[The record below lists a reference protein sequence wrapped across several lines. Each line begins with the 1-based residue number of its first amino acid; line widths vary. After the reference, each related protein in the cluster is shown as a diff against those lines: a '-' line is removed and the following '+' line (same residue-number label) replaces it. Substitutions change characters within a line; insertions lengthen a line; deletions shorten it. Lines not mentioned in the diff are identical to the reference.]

1 MATNYNVN
9 PYYDDFD
16 ETKQF
21 YRILFRPGRAVQ
33 ARELTQIQ
41 TNIQKQI
48 ERFGQSIFKEGSIV
62 IPGGFAVDR
71 KHAFVK
77 LTSSF
82 GTNVSDSTIS
92 TLVNRVITGA
102 NSNVTAIVV
111 DTVTSTTTGDPPTLY
126 VQYLS
131 SNSTSGASNTRFQNN
146 EVITNDVGNLSLQ
159 LANTS
164 ATGFGTLF
172 TVGEGAVFTRGV
184 FAYHDAQRYIA
195 SKYTQANNI
204 VLGFQVT
211 ESTVGSINDTS
222 LLDPAVGASN
232 FIAPGADRYKISLDL
247 SHRALPFTAD
257 QDPDFIELVR
267 LEDGEIIKDNLDP
280 QYSILG
286 ETLARRT
293 FDESGDYT
301 VRPYGI
307 QLKNHLRTSN
317 ISFDGYFL
325 SSEGGNDDLFVGLI
339 SPGKAY
345 VKGYEI
351 QGVSTK
357 YITGNKARNFA
368 NVNNSVVSTT
378 IGNYIYITNVHSVP
392 DVANLAT
399 ISLHNEYNTSSGTV
413 NGTLVGTA
421 KVRGIE
427 FYSGTPGNS
436 DAQYRLWL
444 FDVQMETGY
453 VFERDV
459 KQIFADNVG
468 YGDFTADIV
477 PTLTAI
483 TGSVSLTSGQPIIN
497 GTATRFTSELKNG
510 DFITVN
516 SETFRIGN
524 VNSSI
529 QLTANTN
536 AVASVNGVFALL
548 NTVVYND
555 TEHLP
560 HLFEM
565 PNQVIRSV
573 DPTDLETIY
582 DVKRTY
588 SRTLSSNAVTI
599 TAGTDE
605 IFAGV
610 STTNY
615 TIFIKSGT
623 HAGNIVSP
631 TSVITRGGSPT
642 GKNITIDLTSLGAGY
657 ATEDI
662 AVITTIAKT
671 NSAAQKRTKT
681 LQANT
686 TIDFIN
692 ANTAQAT
699 TISLSKADVLNVVSI
714 SMSTADFGNPY
725 SSSGAIDIT
734 NRYTVDTGQRLTYY
748 DVGSIVLKP
757 NQPKPTGPIRV
768 TFNYFTH
775 GSGDYFSVD
784 SYGIS
789 YDDIPSFNS
798 GSKIYQLRDCLDF
811 RPRIND
817 AGTGFTGT
825 GAVVNDF
832 IDPSSDVVT
841 DYSYFLPRTD
851 IVVLNRDG
859 QLRVVQGSDSLTPQ
873 RPVTPDDSMLLFVL
887 EQDAYVFDVA
897 DDIKVTKIDNRRYTM
912 RDIGKI
918 ETRVKNLEYYTLLN
932 LLERETEALQVQD
945 GDGFDRFK
953 NGFIVD
959 NFSGHGVGD
968 VFNRDYGI
976 AIDEER
982 KELRPITKTQSHDLI
997 EFVANTDISNP
1008 TTLSART
1015 ANNYVYWPSGIISL
1029 PYTDTEYVKSSKAS
1043 TTENINPFSLITW
1056 SGIIT
1061 LEPSSDKW
1069 FDIQRKPDIFQ
1080 NEEGNFDHLAA
1091 QATAKGLFEMN
1102 WGSWRNVGGLNIER
1116 TGTSFEVVEQ
1126 VNKRVEKDVVVS
1138 TSIAPKMRSV
1148 SIAFRAEGLKPG
1160 TRVYVYFDNINV
1172 TPYCTVNSN
1181 LLTPVPTTQ
1190 NALLRVGP
1198 SVLGSETSNG
1208 LRTVNLI
1215 TDTTGKIDG
1224 VFNYDANIFNLPVGE
1239 KSFRISSSTVND
1251 SNFDT
1256 LAEAIFTASGEV
1268 QFVRDEYTSTRNGTL
1283 VLKTIIERDTLP
1295 PPPPPPEPPPDTSV
1309 TVAPPVIDDAVT
1321 PDSPTNNDVGTPI
1334 SKPDLIDVIY
1344 GYGLGRLADE
1354 GGKRYWFGTLT
1365 TAATKAGFASIEAV
1379 AVAATVSSTSPL
1391 DGEYNIDATL
1401 ISDTADGGVGA
1412 NAAAA
1417 LLYNMISTVLHG
1429 RANGVVVDPTQPS
1442 GFRVDTKGTDSDF
1455 VLTSGARKALTNK
1468 PGGRASLVG
1477 EQLFNID
1484 SNAIGIGNLAEQSN
1498 LANRRAAKQIAY
1510 AISAVNSGFVPSS
1523 VVYYPDALSAT
1534 TTVASARPIA
1544 ILSPGAPRCVGT
1556 GKDPLAQ
1563 SFFVDRGLF
1572 LTKVDLYFFEKD
1584 TTIPMRIE
1592 LRKMV
1597 NGLPGPTV
1605 IPLSNRVVY
1614 PSEITT
1620 SSDSSIAT
1628 SISWDAP
1635 IFLEPGEY
1643 ALVLLAETTKYRV
1656 WISQIG
1662 QRDVLTNSIIS
1673 EQPYI
1678 GVLFKSQNAS
1688 TWTPDQYQDLKFTL
1702 YRAAFDV
1709 TVTGAVEFTVST
1721 RQYAERL
1728 LEGNSIEVS
1737 PNNNIFRIYSPQ
1749 HGQNSGSFI
1758 TLNGLPTENTT
1769 GPNSQSTIVGIGT
1782 DVLEGVPFVIANT
1795 TLDSFTITVPGTVSD
1810 NVTSTTRIV
1819 DESIIISN
1827 DVVYDTYVPII
1838 PTLRPSGTFI
1848 VHKVK
1853 TTRASDYTLG
1863 SVYKTV
1869 TPGEIDFDETKLL
1882 ASIPNEQQLMANSVS
1897 FLHKVEMITQNEF
1910 LSPII
1915 DTEATTGLFVK
1926 NIINNPTY
1934 DNSNFTSANDIVTIA
1949 SNTTPNII
1957 VTQVSTVNAQG
1968 IITFVNPTDITNAA
1982 GIVQGTYLNITSNTA
1997 VGNAQYRVIE
2007 VRDSGANVAV
2017 YNLSG
2022 VNVTTISSGTSLTI
2036 TNGRNFIAE
2045 EAPFDGSAYSKYIT
2059 RQVDFVNPST
2069 TFKFFVD
2076 VVRPIGSNIKFYYK
2090 ISEVGDT
2097 IDLKNKEYTEITDV
2111 TLPTTLDG
2119 SFREVEKLVD
2129 NLPEFDA
2136 IVFKIV
2142 FLSDDGTKIPKCKE
2156 LRIIA
2161 LA

>member
-62 IPGGFAVDR
+62 IPGGFSLDR
-71 KHAFVK
+71 KHHYVK
-77 LTSSF
+77 LTTSY

-111 DTVTSTTTGDPPTLY
+111 DTAISTTAGDPPTLY

-131 SNSTSGASNTRFQNN
+131 SNTTANATNTRFQSS
-146 EVITNDVGNLSLQ
+146 ELIVNDVGNLTLQ
-159 LANTS
+159 VANTS
-164 ATGFGTLF
+164 NVVGFGTIF
-172 TVGEGAVFTRGV
+172 TIGSGAVFTRGV

-195 SKYTQANNI
+195 SKYTQANNV

-211 ESTVGSINDTS
+211 ESTTTATDDTS

-232 FIAPGADRYKISLDL
+232 YIAPGADRYKIALDL
-247 SHRALPFTAD
+247 SHRDLPFTAD
-257 QDPDFIELVR
+257 QDPDFVELVR
-267 LEDGEIIKDNLDP
+267 VEDGEIIKDNLDP

-286 ETLARRT
+286 DTLARRT

-301 VRPYGI
+301 VRPYNI
-307 QLKNHLRTSN
+307 QIKNHLRSSN
-317 ISFDGYFL
+317 TDFDGYFVT
-325 SSEGGNDDLFVGLI
+325 SDGGDDDLFVGLI

-351 QGVSTK
+351 QGVSSK
-357 YITGNKARNFA
+357 YITGNKARNYA
-368 NVNNSVVSTT
+368 NVNNAVVSTT
-378 IGNYIYITNVHSVP
+378 IGNYIYITNLHSVP
-392 DVANLAT
+392 DIANLGT
-399 ISLHNEYNTSSGTV
+399 LSLYNEYNTSGGTS

-444 FDVQMETGY
+444 FDVTMESGY

-459 KQIFADNVG
+459 KQIYADNVG
-468 YGDFTADIV
+468 FDDFTADIV

-483 TGSVSLTSGQPIIN
+483 TGSVSLTSGEPTVD
-497 GTATRFTSELKNG
+497 GTATRFTTELKNG
-510 DFITVN
+510 DYITVN
-516 SETFRIGN
+516 SETFRVGN

-529 QLTANTN
+529 QITANSSATG
-536 AVASVNGVFALL
+536 SINGVFALL
-548 NTVVYND
+548 NTVSYND

-573 DPTDLETIY
+573 DPTNVETIY

-588 SRTLSSNAVTI
+588 SRTLSANAVTI
-599 TAGTDE
+599 TSGTDE

-615 TIFIKSGT
+615 TIFITSGT

-662 AVITTIAKT
+662 IVIAKLAKT
-671 NSAAQKRTKT
+671 NSAADKKSKT

-686 TIDFIN
+686 TIDYVD

-699 TISLSKADVLNVVSI
+699 TISLAKADVLNVVSVY
-714 SMSTADFGNPY
+714 MSTASFGSAY
-725 SSSGAIDIT
+725 SASGAVDIT
-734 NRYTVDTGQRLTYY
+734 SRYTVDTGQRLTYY

-757 NQPKPTGPIRV
+757 NQPKPTGPIRI

-775 GSGDYFSVD
+775 GAGDYFSVD
-784 SYGIS
+784 SYDIP

-825 GAVVNDF
+825 GATVNDF

-841 DYSYFLPRTD
+841 DYSYYLPRTD

-859 QLRVVQGSDSLTPQ
+859 QFRIVQGVDSLTPQ
-873 RPVTPDDSMLLFVL
+873 RPTVPDDSMLLFVL

-897 DDIKVTKIDNRRYTM
+897 NNIKVTKIDNRRYTM

-932 LLERETEALQVQD
+932 LLERDTQALQVQD
-945 GDGFDRFK
+945 ADGFDKFK

-959 NFSGHGVGD
+959 NFSGHGIGD
-968 VFNRDYGI
+968 VYNRDYGV

-982 KELRPITKTQSHDLI
+982 RELRPITETQPLPLI
-997 EFVANTDISNP
+997 EFIGANTDPANT
-1008 TTLSART
+1008 TTLAART

-1029 PYTDTEYVKSSKAS
+1029 PYTHTEYIKSSKAS

-1056 SGIIT
+1056 SGTIT
-1061 LEPSSDKW
+1061 LSPSSDKW
-1069 FDIQRKPDIFQ
+1069 FDTQRKPDLYT

-1091 QATAKGLFEMN
+1091 EAAAKGLFNMN

-1126 VNKRVEKDVVVS
+1126 VNKRVEKDVIVS
-1138 TSIAPKMRSV
+1138 TSFAPKMRSV
-1148 SIAFRAEGLKPG
+1148 SIGFRAEGLKPG

-1172 TPYCTVNSN
+1172 TPYCTAKNS
-1181 LLTPVPTTQ
+1181 LISLTAS
-1190 NALLRVGP
+1190 NALLSVGP
-1198 SVLGSETSNG
+1198 SVLGTVTNNG
-1208 LRTVNLI
+1208 FRTVNLI
-1215 TDTTGKIDG
+1215 TDQTGKIDG
-1224 VFNYDANIFNLPVGE
+1224 VFNYDADVFNLPIGE
-1239 KSFRISSSTVND
+1239 KSFRISSSVVND
-1251 SNFDT
+1251 SSFET
-1256 LAEAIFTASGEV
+1256 LAEAIFTSSGEI

-1283 VLKTIIERDTLP
+1283 VLKTIIEKDTLP
-1295 PPPPPPEPPPDTSV
+1295 PPPPPPTPLPDTEITVNPGVIEDEV
-1309 TVAPPVIDDAVT
+1309 TSDPPKNDDEVL
-1321 PDSPTNNDVGTPI
+1321 TPI
-1334 SKPDLIDVIY
+1334 LGPDFIDLVY
-1344 GYGLGRLADE
+1344 GYGLGRLADR
-1354 GGKRYWFGTLT
+1354 GGKTYWFGKLSEY
-1365 TAATKAGFASIEAV
+1365 AAGTPYSTIEGIA
-1379 AVAATVSSTSPL
+1379 AAATVSSTGPL
-1391 DGEYNIDATL
+1391 DGDYNIDALSIT
-1401 ISDTADGGVGA
+1401 DTATGGVGA
-1412 NAAAA
+1412 NDATAA
-1417 LLYNMISTVLHG
+1417 LFQMAYTLLNG
-1429 RANGVVVDPTQPS
+1429 R
-1442 GFRVDTKGTDSDF
+1442 KGQGGTEGDGDSDIRLVSDF
-1455 VLTSGARKALTNK
+1455 RKALTNK
-1468 PGGRASLVG
+1468 PGGRSSLVG
-1477 EQLFNID
+1477 AQLYNIGD
-1484 SNAIGIGNLAEQSN
+1484 ELPGDYMGQAR
-1498 LANRRAAKQIAY
+1498 LANSRAAKQIAY
-1510 AISAVNSGFVPSS
+1510 GIAAVNSGYVPSS
-1523 VVYYPDALSAT
+1523 VVYYDDCISAT
-1534 TTVASARPIA
+1534 LKPASARPIA
-1544 ILSPGAPRCVGT
+1544 IINPGAPRCVGT

-1572 LTKVDLYFFEKD
+1572 LTKVDLFFSEKD
-1584 TTIPMRIE
+1584 NTIPMRIE

-1597 NGLPGPTV
+1597 NGLPGSFT
-1605 IPLSNRVVY
+1605 IPLSNKVVY
-1614 PSEITT
+1614 PEDITT
-1620 SSDSSIAT
+1620 TSDGST
-1628 SISWDAP
+1628 PTTISWDAP

-1662 QRDVLTNSIIS
+1662 QRDIITNSIIS

-1709 TVTGAVEFTVST
+1709 TVTGAVEFTIPT
-1721 RQYAERL
+1721 GLYGTNL
-1728 LEGNSIEVS
+1728 LEGASIEVS
-1737 PNNNIFRIYSPQ
+1737 PNSNIARIYSPR
-1749 HGQNSGSFI
+1749 HGQNSGSYI
-1758 TLNGLPTENTT
+1758 SLTGLPTENTF
-1769 GPNSQSTIVGIGT
+1769 GVNSESTIVGIGV
-1782 DVLEGVPFVIANT
+1782 DLLEDVPFVIANT
-1795 TLDSFTITVPGTVSD
+1795 TLDSFTITLPGTVSD
-1810 NVTSTTRIV
+1810 NVTSTSRIV
-1819 DESIIISN
+1819 NEGVTISR
-1827 DVVYDTYVPII
+1827 DIVYDTYVPII
-1838 PTLRPSGTFI
+1838 PSLRPSGTFI
-1848 VHKVK
+1848 VNKIK

-1863 SVYKTV
+1863 TTFSSIKV
-1869 TPGEIDFDETKLL
+1869 GEVDFNETKLL
-1882 ASIPNEQQLMANSVS
+1882 ASVPNKQQLMSNSVS

-1915 DTEATTGLFVK
+1915 DTEAITGLFVK
-1926 NIINNPTY
+1926 NVINNPTY

-1949 SNTTPNII
+1949 SNTTPNIL

-1968 IITFVNPTDITNAA
+1968 IITFTDATDITNAA
-1982 GIVQGTYLNITSNTA
+1982 GIIQGTYLNITSNTA
-1997 VGNAQYRVIE
+1997 VGTGQYRVIE

-2022 VNVTTISSGTSLTI
+2022 VNVSTMSSDTSLTI

-2059 RQVDFVNPST
+2059 RQVDFVNPSDS
-2069 TFKFFVD
+2069 FKFFVD
-2076 VVRPIGSNIKFYYK
+2076 VVRPSGSNIKFYYK

-2097 IDLKNKEYTEITDV
+2097 IDLKDKEYTEITDV
-2111 TLPTTLDG
+2111 TLPTTLNG
-2119 SFREVEKLVD
+2119 SFSEVSKLVD
-2129 NLPEFDA
+2129 NLPQFDA

-2142 FLSDDGTKIPKCKE
+2142 FLSDDGTKVPKCKD

-2161 LA
+2161 LV